1 MISQNDI
8 EYLQDM
14 VEREQ
19 MTADEANVEKV
30 LTQRVLIVKS
40 LPKTVRAAL
49 NAAVR
54 DGKLR
59 HKRKEGRKPEVYYH
73 PNFEYKK
80 GKELFESVKEF
91 NNILKL
97 NNLDIEV
104 LIGNELYYSEDI
116 IEIIEQKE
124 FYTLNN
130 SKYLLIEFPPIRFP
144 KNIVDIIYE
153 IKIRGYVPIL
163 AHVERYKEVQEN
175 VNIIYDCIKEGALIQ
190 VNSSSIIGK
199 NGKEAERVSE
209 ILLNNNMIHFI
220 ATDAHSSTRRRP
232 IIRETYDYIVRKYGE
247 QKAEMLFIQNP
258 YKVIEDKEISIES
271 PRKYEKSKGFFK
283 KLFKK

>member
-1 MISQNDI
+1 MIDI
-8 EYLQDM
+8 HCH
-14 VEREQ
+14 
-19 MTADEANVEKV
+19 
-30 LTQRVLIVKS
+30 IVPNIDDGAKS
-40 LPKTVRAAL
+40 LDDAL
-49 NAAVR
+49 EMAKIAY
-54 DGKLR
+54 DEGI
-59 HKRKEGRKPEVYYH
+59 RKIVNTSHYH

-153 IKIRGYVPIL
+153 IKIEGMY
-163 AHVERYKEVQEN
+163 RY
-175 VNIIYDCIKEGALIQ
+175 
-190 VNSSSIIGK
+190 
-199 NGKEAERVSE
+199 
-209 ILLNNNMIHFI
+209 
-220 ATDAHSSTRRRP
+220 
-232 IIRETYDYIVRKYGE
+232 
-247 QKAEMLFIQNP
+247 
-258 YKVIEDKEISIES
+258 
-271 PRKYEKSKGFFK
+271 
-283 KLFKK
+283 